1 MQQGKFASQGEYLPS
16 LRFDA
21 SFGRISAGKLGLL
34 LTVVELL
41 QGLTF
46 ACGGKLRRNSVLKL
60 PGVQV
65 AFGKYILRSRGFL

>member
-1 MQQGKFASQGEYLPS
+1 MQQGKFASQGEYLQS

-21 SFGRISAGKLGLL
+21 SFARISGGKLGLL

-46 ACGGKLRRNSVLKL
+46 ACAGKFGQNSVLKL
-60 PGVQV
+60 PAVQV
-65 AFGKYILRSRGFL
+65 AIGTCTLRSGGFL